1 MAGEFPFR
9 VRKGPVEEGIL
20 RPLPMSHRTLR
31 FQSSRFN
38 QSRPPSAAGVPSPY
52 GEDLAEWIR
61 AQLQAAGWHLSQPAP
76 AAGVWRLECCR
87 GETRRRLL
95 VGYDTISGWRVSIA
109 APRSLFATILGRPGQ
124 ADADLVDTLQA
135 AVLRDPA
142 IREVRWSD
150 TDRSGRNLAVSA
162 VG

>member
-1 MAGEFPFR
+1 
-9 VRKGPVEEGIL
+9 
-20 RPLPMSHRTLR
+20 MSYRTLR

-38 QSRPPSAAGVPSPY
+38 RSRPPLAAGVPSPY

-61 AQLQAAGWHLSQPAP
+61 AQLQVAGWHLSQPAP
-76 AAGVWRLECCR
+76 VDGVWRLECCR

-95 VGYDTISGWRVSIA
+95 VGFDAKSGWRVSIA
-109 APRSLFATILGRPGQ
+109 APRSLFATILGHPGH
-124 ADADLVDTLQA
+124 ADAEIVDILQA

-142 IREVRWSD
+142 ICEVRWSD
-150 TDRSGRNLAVSA
+150 TDRAGRKLAVSE